1 MGMTG
6 YMAEMRRL
14 VGHRTVIQCA
24 ASVIVVD
31 QQGRLLRSA
40 STAICSFMKAAML
53 MW

>member
-24 ASVIVVD
+24 AIIIVVD
-31 QQGRLLRSA
+31 PSGRRFRVRRSDVQLWWD
-40 STAICSFMKAAML
+40 SCGSV
-53 MW
+53 